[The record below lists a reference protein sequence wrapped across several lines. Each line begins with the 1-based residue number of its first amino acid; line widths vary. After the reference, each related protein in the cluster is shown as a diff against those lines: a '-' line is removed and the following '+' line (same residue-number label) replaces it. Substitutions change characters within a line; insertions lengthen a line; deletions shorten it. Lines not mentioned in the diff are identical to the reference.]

1 MDRQT
6 PKAGADDML
15 NLLWPWA
22 LLLLPLPYIYR
33 RLRSPAE
40 TTTRALRAPLL
51 ASAAQGTDAS
61 IRGANWQQ
69 KLALL
74 LLSLCWLS
82 AVTALSRPVWIG
94 EPVAVPTNGRDIL
107 LAVDISG
114 SMEREDMT
122 LRGREVNRLVAV
134 KAVVGDFVVKREGD
148 RLGLI
153 LFGEKAY
160 LQTPLTFDRKT
171 MQTLLNEAQIGFA
184 GNNGTAIGDA
194 IGLAVKRLQDRPE
207 NHRVVILLTDGAN
220 NAGELDPLTA
230 ADLARRAKVKIYTIG
245 IGADVQET
253 WGLFGKRV
261 TNPSADLDEAALTS
275 IAETTDGLFFRAR
288 NPEELAAI
296 YAELNR
302 LEPLEQDAETIRP
315 VASLYYLPLALAFVL
330 SLLVALINSRRGL
343 YG

>member
-1 MDRQT
+1 
-6 PKAGADDML
+6 ML

-33 RLRSPAE
+33 LLRSPAE
-40 TTTRALRAPLL
+40 TTIRALRAPLL
-51 ASAAQGTDAS
+51 ASAAQGTDVS
-61 IRGANWQQ
+61 FRGANWQQ
-69 KLALL
+69 KVVLL

-82 AVTALSRPVWIG
+82 AVIALSRPVWIG

-184 GNNGTAIGDA
+184 GTNGTAIGDA

-261 TNPSADLDEAALTS
+261 TNPSADLDETALTN
-275 IAETTDGLFFRAR
+275 IAETTGGLFFRAR

-315 VASLYYLPLALAFVL
+315 VASLYYLPLAFAFVL